1 MDKTHKVILM
11 GTFSSYF
18 RYDLWTDVSVF
29 NIIMAAVIGWFFA
42 FFLTIGGGLP
52 NDPQSPTYF
61 ARTDFGNQFISD
73 APWFTLPTPVAKRWP
88 FISITATF
96 GMLAGILASIVESMG
111 DYNACASLSHVPP
124 PPHHAVNRGI
134 LIEGLGCVLSGLW
147 GTGTGTGTYSGNIV
161 AIGMTRVASRR
172 VTQGTAVLVILAGL
186 FGKLIAVLASI
197 PDPVIGGVLGALT
210 GMVLSVAITIIQKAD
225 MASSRNLFIVGF
237 AFFTGISV
245 PAFLRANP
253 DAIRTGLPRLDE
265 VLQILLTTGMFVG
278 GFVGLVLDNTVPNS
292 FRVVFVIRLDFVRFF
307 VFALS
312 VSKHGRNISPLSVTT
327 FKKMCG
333 QVVSTSDLQPE
344 GLGFDSWPGQ
354 TLKNGTYC
362 HCAWCS
368 A

>member
-1 MDKTHKVILM
+1 
-11 GTFSSYF
+11 
-18 RYDLWTDVSVF
+18 
-29 NIIMAAVIGWFFA
+29 MAAVIGWFFA

-88 FISITATF
+88 VISITATF
-96 GMLAGILASIVESMG
+96 GMLAGILASVVESMG

-134 LIEGLGCVLSGLW
+134 LIGGLGCVLSGLW

-278 GFVGLVLDNTVPNS
+278 GFVGLVLDNTVPSTLDERGMLS
-292 FRVVFVIRLDFVRFF
+292 FQAAHNTSEDRERLLVYDLPFCMDRIRSSLWTKFF
-307 VFALS
+307 
-312 VSKHGRNISPLSVTT
+312 PLCPT
-327 FKKMCG
+327 FRSFSFWKTKRTRKSIEEPATEM
-333 QVVSTSDLQPE
+333 Q
-344 GLGFDSWPGQ
+344 
-354 TLKNGTYC
+354 
-362 HCAWCS
+362 
-368 A
+368 